1 MYKRIAAK
9 MLVVLFLCLVGLSPV
24 SHAAD
29 GGYAFWAA
37 VGKRAAADAW
47 RLLGGK
53 PADLLVLTNAGFA
66 VVGGDT
72 TQACLDGLSEVAGCT
87 VGRGNLLAVHSAREK
102 PLWFLFFD
110 KGSGKA
116 VYCEPDPLSPSA
128 QPFRRLAV
136 ENIGKNQLLSDPGA
150 WDKKVRD
157 KVFGGNEFAIV
168 TIANVVAQ
176 GVPFD
181 FVQAALFH
189 DHLCPG
195 VTSGYII
202 ANYLNRHLPLRS
214 SAERYYIIALPP
226 WCKDDALQ
234 VLLNTTPGKSGLAVI
249 PMNDADKDALI
260 PEAKNLAGI
269 YIRWDS
275 KSKTGDGL
283 VLGFDFG
290 KGAALSGIDANKGYP
305 WETRLRQDLWY
316 GSYLNQPDMFVNV
329 IKQFTL
335 TAGEEPADYAR
346 PGVNPL
352 VKLGL
357 VR

>member
-1 MYKRIAAK
+1 VYKRLAAQT
-9 MLVVLFLCLVGLSPV
+9 MAVFVFLLVGLAPAA
-24 SHAAD
+24 HAAD
-29 GGYAFWAA
+29 GGYAFWSS
-37 VGKRAAADAW
+37 VGKRAAAEAW

-53 PADLLVLTNAGFA
+53 PADMLVLTNAGFA

-72 TQACLDGLSEVAGCT
+72 TQASLDGLSEATGCT
-87 VGRGNLLAVHSAREK
+87 VGKGNLLAVHSSREK

-110 KGSGKA
+110 KASGKA
-116 VYCEPDPLSPSA
+116 AYCEPDPLFPA
-128 QPFRRLAV
+128 DRPFRRLAV
-136 ENIGKNQLLSDPGA
+136 ENIGADKLLADPGA
-150 WDKKVRD
+150 WDKKARD
-157 KVFGGNEFAIV
+157 KVFGGNEFSVV

-176 GVPFD
+176 GVPYD
-181 FVQAALFH
+181 FVQAVLFH

-195 VTSGYII
+195 ATSGYLI
-202 ANYLNRHLPLRS
+202 AGYLNKHLPLRS
-214 SAERYYIIALPP
+214 PAERYYIVALPP

-249 PMNDADKDALI
+249 PMNDADKQTLV

-269 YIRWDS
+269 YIRWDGR
-275 KSKTGDGL
+275 SKTGDGL

-290 KGAALSGIDANKGYP
+290 KGYALSGIDAERGYP
-305 WETRLRQDLWY
+305 WESRLRLDLWY
-316 GSYLNQPDMFVNV
+316 SSYLSQPDMFVNV
-329 IKQFTL
+329 IKRFTL
-335 TAGEEPADYAR
+335 TGGEVPADYAR